1 VHLATDELRIQIC
14 GRLALQRGD
23 ALVPESALPA
33 RQGRRLWAFLVLNRA
48 QPIGR
53 IDLADALWGDDA
65 PDAWD
70 AVLSGVV
77 SRLRTA
83 IAPIRA
89 ADGPSIVSEP
99 NRYSLKLPPQTQV
112 DFERARN
119 ALHRTDVLVR
129 SGAWQEA
136 LGEARVAAE
145 IAARGFL
152 PGESGAWVEGARGFL
167 GSVQHHAQAYTVE
180 AELARGH
187 ADTAEREAEILIS
200 LDPLNERAHQ
210 LLMRSLAA
218 RGNYSGVTRA
228 LNECRRIMATESL
241 EPSRATEVLA
251 ADLAA
256 GGHTG

>member
-1 VHLATDELRIQIC
+1 MNDASDALRIQIC
-14 GRLALQRGD
+14 GRLAIQRGD
-23 ALVPESALPA
+23 LIVPESALAA

-83 IAPIRA
+83 LRPIGGL
-89 ADGPSIVSEP
+89 DGPFIVSEP
-99 NRYSLKLPPQTQV
+99 NRYSLKLPAGAQV

-119 ALHRTDVLVR
+119 ALHRADVFIR
-129 SGAWQEA
+129 SNDWNMA

-145 IAARGFL
+145 IATRGFL
-152 PGESGAWVEGARGFL
+152 PGEAGTWVEGARGML
-167 GSVQHHAQAYTVE
+167 RSTQQHALSYMVE

-187 ADTAEREAEILIS
+187 ADTAEREAEILVS

-228 LNECRRIMATESL
+228 LTECRRIMATESL
-241 EPSRATEVLA
+241 EPSIATVL
-251 ADLAA
+251 LAQA
-256 GGHTG
+256 LATGGRTP